1 MIKFLSHFVCWWNS
15 DSIDLSLFAP
25 VRLLQLNSYDT
36 FKSPDSKPRHLG
48 SVISLIDLFVFV
60 HPFFPYFPLFTNCTA
75 SALPWR
81 WCWALLC
88 SVVLAS
94 HTDFAWKAVSWVMLI
109 EFGTVRGNKLRC
121 SYWPLKCSRISWEI
135 KRWIF
140 YPWALKNNINL
151 KTVRETYLF

>member
-1 MIKFLSHFVCWWNS
+1 MKFRFNWLV
-15 DSIDLSLFAP
+15 FAP

-75 SALPWR
+75 SAFPWR
-81 WCWALLC
+81 WCRALLC

-121 SYWPLKCSRISWEI
+121 SYWPLKCSRISWERDGFSTLGLWKI
-135 KRWIF
+135 
-140 YPWALKNNINL
+140 ALTWKLWGKHICSS
-151 KTVRETYLF
+151 TYKSL